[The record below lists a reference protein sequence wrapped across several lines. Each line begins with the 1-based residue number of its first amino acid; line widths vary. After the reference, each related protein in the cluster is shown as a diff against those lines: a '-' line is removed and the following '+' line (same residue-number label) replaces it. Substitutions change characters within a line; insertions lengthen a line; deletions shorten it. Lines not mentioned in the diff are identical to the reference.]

1 MRYMLYKKC
10 ACGCGKW
17 FESKKDNHNYYDNN
31 HRRRHL
37 YALKTGKAS
46 KKDEPSAKK
55 PEEMTPEERYE
66 ALNLSQVEAEGL
78 RLHRTYGELQ
88 TAYYNKNL
96 PEDFGLEILKG
107 ETK

>member
-1 MRYMLYKKC
+1 
-10 ACGCGKW
+10 
-17 FESKKDNHNYYDNN
+17 
-31 HRRRHL
+31 
-37 YALKTGKAS
+37 
-46 KKDEPSAKK
+46 
-55 PEEMTPEERYE
+55 MTPEERYE